1 MKKINEFI
9 LLITLLTPCM
19 PKIAFTE
26 KISMYPL
33 EILLLIFFPIL
44 IKPHFFLKRTLLF
57 FWLCISFSTIFSFI
71 YGPIEIGGAM
81 RCIKGL
87 IYIPLIY
94 IASTSKKYS
103 YNNMPYILITAA
115 IINVIFHISQGFDF
129 NNLNIWN
136 SDLLMSGL
144 SRWSF
149 SLASGQFVLQSAGG
163 SHGIW
168 GDYCVVA
175 LCATWLAYLSKKI
188 NKLIFVISF
197 IATVGSLSIA
207 VSREAFL
214 VLICLLSSF
223 LIANS
228 IKNGKLYISTKAY
241 FFIAI
246 FITICTWI
254 VISYGEHLA
263 LVQKMLYTMESFN
276 DSGKEQN
283 LNLRVGA
290 WTAFGLSLL
299 HNPWAIF
306 TGYGFNITNYAEHI
320 LSVKGIN
327 NINFVTL
334 PESFFVQAWG
344 YGGLI
349 CLIYSI
355 IFWLN
360 IYRFIKL
367 EQIRIKRFLLLGL
380 VLGLIIASALSGAAI
395 ISDLLYGQFLIFI
408 GFLIKERKNQIS
420 SNPHKETIKIHK
432 NISQDYT
439 KITPIK
445 QVKIGKAR
453 L

>member
-9 LLITLLTPCM
+9 LLIALLTPCM

-26 KISMYPL
+26 NISMYLL
-33 EILLLIFFPIL
+33 EILLLFFFPVL

-57 FWLCISFSTIFSFI
+57 FWLCISISTLFSFI

-103 YNNMPYILITAA
+103 YNNMPYILIAAA

-136 SDLLMSGL
+136 SNLLVSGL

-149 SLASGQFVLQSAGG
+149 SLTSGQFVTQSAGG

-188 NKLIFVISF
+188 NKLVFILSFV
-197 IATVGSLSIA
+197 ATVGSLSIA

-214 VLICLLSSF
+214 VLICLLCSF

-228 IKNGKLYISTKAY
+228 IRNGKLYISTKAY
-241 FFIAI
+241 FFVSI
-246 FITICTWI
+246 FIVICSWI
-254 VISYGEHLA
+254 VINYGEHLA
-263 LVQKMLYTMESFN
+263 LVQKMLYTIESIN

-290 WTAFGLSLL
+290 WTVFVLSLL

-306 TGYGFNITNYAEHI
+306 IGYGYNQSNYNECLATIRGLQNID
-320 LSVKGIN
+320 
-327 NINFVTL
+327 FVTV
-334 PESFFVQAWG
+334 PESFFIQAWS
-344 YGGLI
+344 YGGII
-349 CLIYSI
+349 CLIYAI
-355 IFWLN
+355 IFWSN
-360 IYRFIKL
+360 IFRFFKF
-367 EQIRIKRFLLLGL
+367 EKIRIHRFLLLGL
-380 VLGLIIASALSGAAI
+380 FTGLLLANALSGASI
-395 ISDLLYGQFLIFI
+395 ISDLLYGQFLILI
-408 GFLIKERKNQIS
+408 GFLIKERKNS
-420 SNPHKETIKIHK
+420 SIA
-432 NISQDYT
+432 Q
-439 KITPIK
+439 
-445 QVKIGKAR
+445 
-453 L
+453 